1 MRTPVDSDDTLCVSY
16 GSTTV
21 NMARLSADGRGQVP
35 LETRVVMG
43 NGLTTDPAGGP
54 LTHINSIC

>member
-1 MRTPVDSDDTLCVSY
+1 MRPPVDSDDTRASY

-21 NMARLSADGRGQVP
+21 NVARLSADGRGQVP
-35 LETRVVMG
+35 LATRVVMG
-43 NGLTTDPAGGP
+43 NGLTTDTAGGP